1 MDKMEIL
8 KLALAH
14 APDPKSAMELAREM
28 EAFLKGVNPV
38 PKWVVE
44 TVTGMAHPQPEVS
57 LKLKKKRRSWGEY
70 ELRSLEGFMAHNY
83 EIDHMANI
91 MGRSRNSIKSAIMR
105 LKSGEYKIPPTIS
118 EQINAGR
125 FPGPSS

>member
-44 TVTGMAHPQPEVS
+44 TVTGMAEPNLSAPIKP
-57 LKLKKKRRSWGEY
+57 LNYKRSWSSDEINR
-70 ELRSLEGFMAHNY
+70 LSNLIQEGKTILQIS
-83 EIDHMANI
+83 EIL
-91 MGRSRNSIKSAIMR
+91 GRSHNAIDTALNR
-105 LKSGEYKIPPTIS
+105 ISRGEYKPTLT
-118 EQINAGR
+118 QQVNAGR
-125 FPGPSS
+125 FPGHSS